1 MRRGEA
7 ATHSPATARC
17 KQGHPHRKSGNC
29 GRCPRSVPR
38 GPTLCGL
45 DFSMATLR
53 SCWSYLASCNLS
65 HWVRRTTDHLAEKN
79 AFDHYQEEMGQE
91 MIERD
96 VNVTGRSGAIP
107 SFAVCPDGPEAF
119 PGIIL
124 YMDAPGIREE
134 LRNLARRI
142 AKHGYFCLLP
152 DMYYRIGTLRFD
164 FVRRADGMRPTMFA
178 AMNSLTN
185 ALVTEDTAAW
195 LGFLDAQDKVRP
207 GAIGCVGYCMSG
219 RYVTT
224 VAARF
229 PNRFAASASL
239 YGVGI
244 VTDAEDSP
252 HLLIDR
258 IKGEMYFGFAET
270 DEHVPANVIPTLKS
284 ALDKA
289 GTRYGLD
296 VFPNSRHGFQFPE
309 RDVYETHA
317 AEESWSKIVAMWDR
331 NLK

>member
-1 MRRGEA
+1 
-7 ATHSPATARC
+7 
-17 KQGHPHRKSGNC
+17 
-29 GRCPRSVPR
+29 
-38 GPTLCGL
+38 
-45 DFSMATLR
+45 
-53 SCWSYLASCNLS
+53 
-65 HWVRRTTDHLAEKN
+65 
-79 AFDHYQEEMGQE
+79 

-96 VNVTGRSGAIP
+96 VNVTSRHGPIP
-107 SFAVCPDGPEAF
+107 SFAVCPDGPGAF

-152 DMYYRIGTLRFD
+152 DMYYRIGRLRFD
-164 FVRRADGMRPTMFA
+164 FVRRAEGMRPTMFA

-195 LGFLDAQDKVRP
+195 IGFLDAQEKVRP
-207 GAIGCVGYCMSG
+207 GKIGAIGYCMSG

-224 VAARF
+224 VAARYA
-229 PNRFAASASL
+229 NRFAASASL

-244 VTDAEDSP
+244 VTEAEDSP
-252 HLLIDR
+252 HLLVDR
-258 IKGEMYFGFAET
+258 IRGEMYFGFAEI
-270 DEHVPANVIPTLKS
+270 DEHVPAHVIPTLKDE
-284 ALDKA
+284 LDKA
-289 GTRYGLD
+289 GVRYGLD

-309 RDVYETHA
+309 RDVYETQA
-317 AEESWSKIVAMWDR
+317 AEEAWSKVVAMWDR